1 MHLMEFLGIS
11 FKLPILTMQK
21 ILFISTLSSSHLI
34 DEIYKSSRKNLGFAV
49 QKFNRLIVE
58 GFQANGVN
66 VSTISSAPLPRS
78 FKNKWFY
85 KLASENVE
93 GIYYNYTPY
102 CRLSFL
108 KRLLAFFSVF
118 FTVLFWGLGNKKKK
132 TIVCDVLNISICLA
146 ALLASKIVRLKSI
159 GIMTDMP
166 GLMVSSSKKNVKSK
180 IYAWINKSYLHLFSS
195 YVFLTEAMNDV
206 VNTRHKPF
214 IIMEGLVNYKDNH
227 KRTIPAAE
235 RVKSIIYAGGIYEQ
249 YGVKSLVEAFINLNN
264 SDFIL
269 NIYGSGPMEDWLKK
283 ISKEYPQIKYH
294 GVRPNSEVVEAER
307 KALLLVNPRPSSEE
321 FTKYSFPSKNMEY
334 MQAGT
339 AVLTNPLPG
348 MPKEYYPYVFL
359 FNDETISGYEKI
371 LDTILSMPM
380 DDLVAKANQAHDWV
394 LKNKNNVAQTK
405 RIIDKLIKHQYD

>member
-1 MHLMEFLGIS
+1 
-11 FKLPILTMQK
+11 MQK

-66 VSTISSAPLPRS
+66 VSTISFAPLPRS

-159 GIMTDMP
+159 GIMTEMH
-166 GLMVSSSKKNVKSK
+166 VSTRIVDKILEDEATDSSGRDYLQNTILNVMETDNNF
-180 IYAWINKSYLHLFSS
+180 IGHGLFSS
-195 YVFLTEAMNDV
+195 WHYIGTYPHTLFLDVFFL
-206 VNTRHKPF
+206 
-214 IIMEGLVNYKDNH
+214 
-227 KRTIPAAE
+227 
-235 RVKSIIYAGGIYEQ
+235 
-249 YGVKSLVEAFINLNN
+249 
-264 SDFIL
+264 SDML
-269 NIYGSGPMEDWLKK
+269 
-283 ISKEYPQIKYH
+283 
-294 GVRPNSEVVEAER
+294 
-307 KALLLVNPRPSSEE
+307 
-321 FTKYSFPSKNMEY
+321 
-334 MQAGT
+334 
-339 AVLTNPLPG
+339 
-348 MPKEYYPYVFL
+348 
-359 FNDETISGYEKI
+359 
-371 LDTILSMPM
+371 
-380 DDLVAKANQAHDWV
+380 
-394 LKNKNNVAQTK
+394 
-405 RIIDKLIKHQYD
+405 

>member
-1 MHLMEFLGIS
+1 MEFLGIS
-11 FKLPILTMQK
+11 FKLPILKMQK
-21 ILFISTLSSSHLI
+21 FLFISTLSSSHLI

-49 QKFNRLIVE
+49 QKFNRLLVE

-66 VSTISSAPLPRS
+66 VSTISSAPLSSEFR
-78 FKNKWFY
+78 KEYLY
-85 KLASENVE
+85 KLPSENIDGVD
-93 GIYYNYTPY
+93 YNYTPY

-108 KRLLAFFSVF
+108 KRILAFSSVF
-118 FTVLFWGLGNKKKK
+118 FTVLFWGLGNKKEK
-132 TIVCDVLNISICLA
+132 TIVCDVLNISICA
-146 ALLASKIVRLKSI
+146 AAIFASKLIGLRSI
-159 GIMTDMP
+159 GIVTDMP
-166 GLMVSSSKKNVKSK
+166 GLMVSSKKKNLKSK
-180 IYAWINKSYLHLFSS
+180 IYAWINQSYLHLFSS

-214 IIMEGLVNYKDNH
+214 IIMEGLVNHKDNH
-227 KRTIPAAE
+227 KNIIPAEE
-235 RVKSIIYAGGIYEQ
+235 RDKSIIYAGGVFEE
-249 YGVKSLVEAFINLNN
+249 YGVKSLVEAFININN
-264 SDFIL
+264 LDFTL

-283 ISKEYPQIKYH
+283 ISKEYPQVKYH

-339 AVLTNPLPG
+339 TVLTNPLPG
-348 MPKEYYPYVFL
+348 MPKEYHPYVFL
-359 FNDETISGYEKI
+359 FSDETISGYEKT
-371 LDTILSMPM
+371 LNTILSIPSS
-380 DDLVAKANQAHDWV
+380 DLVAKANQAHDWV

>member
-1 MHLMEFLGIS
+1 
-11 FKLPILTMQK
+11 MQK

>member
-1 MHLMEFLGIS
+1 ML
-11 FKLPILTMQK
+11 
-21 ILFISTLSSSHLI
+21 LI